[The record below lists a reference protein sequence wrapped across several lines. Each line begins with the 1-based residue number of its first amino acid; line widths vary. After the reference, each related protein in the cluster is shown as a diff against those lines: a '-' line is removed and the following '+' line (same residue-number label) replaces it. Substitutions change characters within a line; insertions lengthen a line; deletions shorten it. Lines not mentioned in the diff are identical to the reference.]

1 MYGKVWSACTH
12 GIEGRMIEVEI
23 DLSYGL
29 PQMNIVGL
37 PDSAVRESMERV
49 RAACK
54 NGGWTFP
61 RERITVNL
69 APADVRKVGAAYD
82 LAICAG
88 ILLTSGQWTW
98 PETERTLWLGE
109 LALDGTLR
117 PVSGVLPMLEEARA
131 RGLRYVFLPHE
142 NVAEATW
149 VAGLHIY
156 PVQHI
161 KSLAELLPQIPTLPH
176 DTPNPLRISSAGEP
190 ANQEMPP
197 ADLVA
202 APHGIEYGEDLSD
215 IRGQQHAK
223 RALMIA
229 AAGMHNILLVGPPGA
244 GKTMLARRLPTLLPP
259 LAEEEAREVSKIY
272 SVARSLP
279 TRTTRMCDRPFR
291 APHHTVT
298 ARAML
303 GGGTVPLPGE
313 VSLAHRGVLFLD
325 EFAEFARATLEVLRQ
340 PLEDRFITLHRQRM
354 TARYPANFLLV
365 GAMNPCPCG
374 YFGSDH
380 PQHVCRCGEAAIA
393 RYRSKISAPL
403 LDRIDLQIEMPRLDY
418 DGLREQSATAS
429 VLSSAELRERVQ
441 TAHEH
446 QRRRYETLDGVRFN
460 SELSGSQARRIC
472 LLDQESERLLQQ
484 SYELL
489 GLSTRAHDRILKIAR
504 TIADLHGAEHIR
516 YEHLAEALQMR
527 TFDRAES
534 VQRH

>member
-88 ILLTSGQWTW
+88 ILLTSGQWAW
-98 PETERTLWLGE
+98 GETERTLWLGE

-131 RGLRYVFLPHE
+131 RGLRYVFLPQE

-149 VAGLHIY
+149 VTGLHIY

-161 KSLAELLPQIPTLPH
+161 KSLAELLLRLP
-176 DTPNPLRISSAGEP
+176 NLP
-190 ANQEMPP
+190 ANEPGMFTGTAESAQHQD
-197 ADLVA
+197 ALSA
-202 APHGIEYGEDLSD
+202 AGAPRCDFAEDVSD

-223 RALMIA
+223 RALLVA
-229 AAGMHNILLVGPPGA
+229 AAGMHNLLLLGPPGA

-259 LAEEEAREVSKIY
+259 LDEEEAREVSKIY
-272 SVARSLP
+272 SVARRLP
-279 TRTTRMCDRPFR
+279 ERTPLMRERPFR

-298 ARAML
+298 ARAMI
-303 GGGTVPLPGE
+303 GGGIVPLPGE

-340 PLEDRFITLHRQRM
+340 PLEDRAISLNRQRM
-354 TARYPANFLLV
+354 SALYPAQFLLIA
-365 GAMNPCPCG
+365 AMNPCPCG
-374 YFGSDH
+374 YAGSRH
-380 PQHVCRCGEAAIA
+380 PHHVCRCGDAAIA
-393 RYRSKISAPL
+393 RYRNKISAPI
-403 LDRIDLQIEMPRLDY
+403 LDRIDLHIDMPGIDY
-418 DGLREQSATAS
+418 DDLRKEPAVTTAP
-429 VLSSAELRERVQ
+429 SSAELRERVEL
-441 TAHEH
+441 AHAR
-446 QRRRYETLDGVRFN
+446 QRQRFKMMAGIRFN
-460 SELSGSQARRIC
+460 SELSGSQARTIC
-472 LLDQESERLLQQ
+472 LLDNESERLLQQ

-504 TIADLHGAEHIR
+504 TIADLHDAEHIR
-516 YEHLAEALQMR
+516 YDHLAEALQMR
-527 TFDRAES
+527 TFDRAEPGE
-534 VQRH
+534 RL